1 MGFYK
6 FSCHSPPFSQLVSV
20 FLPLPVNMSVT
31 PACEILNRNSK
42 NYMCSFWKQTLNPV
56 QMKSLVV
63 LFCYYPIEF
72 HLTFQCTG
80 GLLSPWARSER
91 QIFFKKIWIV
101 TLYTSVSPLHM
112 KTYDL
117 IRAGGLSLCPVWL
130 TTNIVPGIFSFFFH
144 IHSNLSIYDGY
155 VIFFEQVGVGEEA
168 LSDFFVG
175 HPFSSWGIKDHR
187 CVTPLMWSK
196 EEEKE
201 ELQIWHRCTL
211 EILIHSHQVHVGRW
225 RSSLINS
232 CTCHT
237 LRLHRQSLSFRFTV
251 DGHFL
256 FFFHFPSLLSFLA
269 GRIKFYCIVYDRYE
283 ARFGANSRQTT
294 HSHFMVS
301 FHLTR

>member
-1 MGFYK
+1 MS
-6 FSCHSPPFSQLVSV
+6 FSSFFTARLYPSSTTCEHVSDSSMWNIEQKQQKLHVFILEADFESSPNEVISGIILQLSNWVS
-20 FLPLPVNMSVT
+20 FDFPVHWWSFISV
-31 PACEILNRNSK
+31 
-42 NYMCSFWKQTLNPV
+42 
-56 QMKSLVV
+56 
-63 LFCYYPIEF
+63 
-72 HLTFQCTG
+72 G
-80 GLLSPWARSER
+80 
-91 QIFFKKIWIV
+91 KIWEANILQENMNCHLVHQRV
-101 TLYTSVSPLHM
+101 TF
-112 KTYDL
+112 TYEN
-117 IRAGGLSLCPVWL
+117 IWFNQSRRAVFMSCVTDHQHCSRNL
-130 TTNIVPGIFSFFFH
+130 FFFFH
-144 IHSNLSIYDGY
+144 IHSNLIIYDGY

-256 FFFHFPSLLSFLA
+256 FFLHFPSLLSFLA